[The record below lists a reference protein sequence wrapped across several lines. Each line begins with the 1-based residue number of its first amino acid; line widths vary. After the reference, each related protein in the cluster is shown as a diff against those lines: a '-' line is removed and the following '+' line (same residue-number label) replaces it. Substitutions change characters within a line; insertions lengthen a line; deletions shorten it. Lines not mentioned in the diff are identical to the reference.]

1 MFMIMLLIF
10 TTISISIQWGAGVT
24 ETATMEA
31 IRLSALCTCEVCLL
45 TRTSVIVWEALCHLF
60 LCFLTSLSQKALLR
74 NTASPYLAAFQADL
88 SLHPLIMLH
97 SLMLCFHESV
107 KFFAFGFLLHFGE
120 QRFPGNPIT
129 ISFLNFLSGIKL
141 CCVEHLLQTIQE
153 GCIPSGRDNKSK
165 IEDSQLNLNFR

>member
-1 MFMIMLLIF
+1 
-10 TTISISIQWGAGVT
+10 
-24 ETATMEA
+24 
-31 IRLSALCTCEVCLL
+31 
-45 TRTSVIVWEALCHLF
+45 
-60 LCFLTSLSQKALLR
+60 
-74 NTASPYLAAFQADL
+74 
-88 SLHPLIMLH
+88 MLH

-141 CCVEHLLQTIQE
+141 GCVEHLLQTIQE